1 MINQSA
7 LLIADP
13 EWIRLQ
19 IREDDEARFD
29 ERVARVQRVKTH
41 KIIPHLWFD
50 VASTECRDLFRD
62 GHFYGCI
69 CLSQSV
75 AEGLAKFVLEVH
87 HETVGKQ
94 KRPIELCEKPAT
106 GRTLI
111 DMLKNLKRGLYQGQP
126 WSVLTEKCLKAF
138 ECIEGGDRDDFHH
151 LNKRI
156 ITDLKKLEDRAEEC
170 VTALYDIES
179 ELFGFEFTDGAII
192 PYQREYWPDAGKK
205 YAKVHLRAY

>member
-1 MINQSA
+1 MTPGPMLGPVDA
-7 LLIADP
+7 
-13 EWIRLQ
+13 EWTRQQ
-19 IREDDEARFD
+19 IQKDDESKF
-29 ERVARVQRVKTH
+29 EQKVARAQRAKVH
-41 KIIPHLWFD
+41 RIIPHVWFD

-87 HETVGKQ
+87 HATVGKQ

-106 GRTLI
+106 GKPLI
-111 DMLKNLKRGLYQGQP
+111 DMLKNLKRGLYHGQP
-126 WSVLTEKCLKAF
+126 WSVLSEKCLKAF
-138 ECIEGGDRDDFHH
+138 DCIEGGDRDDFHH

-156 ITDLKKLEDRAEEC
+156 ITHFAKLEERAEEC

-179 ELFGFEFTDGAII
+179 ELFAFEFTDGAIT